1 MPEAVEMTVN
11 EETLHNMM
19 SSTLV
24 NQVAEMLG
32 PGELD
37 RIKSALEKKLRL
49 SGCGYKSARELA
61 EAAMKEEPTVTRTEE
76 LQQQQPSTST
86 MQQGSCPKP
95 SEEKPA
101 PKPAENMDVS
111 LTSFKPLVI
120 LPSVIGTAHLTFH
133 THP

>member
-61 EAAMKEEPTVTRTEE
+61 EAAMKEEVTTTVTTTEE
-76 LQQQQPSTST
+76 LQQQQSSTST
-86 MQQGSCPKP
+86 MQQGSSPQTPLKP
-95 SEEKPA
+95 AEEKPV
-101 PKPAENMDVS
+101 PKPAENMDVRFYYVLS
-111 LTSFKPLVI
+111 LPCTNL
-120 LPSVIGTAHLTFH
+120 L
-133 THP
+133 